1 MRYSFSL
8 LFTVLIVGLLACGTR
23 DKSQDDGSF
32 EEFYK
37 RFHEDTAFQKSHVT
51 FPLEG
56 IPAFA
61 DSSQMY
67 NGTFRWQEDT
77 WVFHR
82 MTDSL
87 QQNFDREFISLGDDL
102 IIEHLT
108 HKSGKIG
115 MERRFAR
122 LGDGWNLIYYAGM
135 NYIK

>member
-1 MRYSFSL
+1 MRFYFSFFISL
-8 LFTVLIVGLLACGTR
+8 LLIGITACGTG
-23 DKSQDDGSF
+23 KTTEDDGSF
-32 EEFYK
+32 ETFYK
-37 RFHEDTAFQKSHVT
+37 RFHEDTSFQKSRIT

-61 DSSQMY
+61 DSSQMFD
-67 NGTFRWQEDT
+67 GTFRWQEKD

-87 QQNFDREFISLGDDL
+87 QQNFDREFISLGDEL

-108 HKSGKIG
+108 HKSAQIG
-115 MERRFAR
+115 MERRFAK